1 MSWEYG
7 VFDIETTGLA
17 PSCQVVAIGVCKKTE
32 QGQVKADIF
41 SVSDK
46 SEPQIVQ
53 EFVDFFKDAADGA
66 ELYSFNG
73 TSFDF
78 SMLRARTMTLSDYG
92 DLNCE
97 VADLEKQVHVDLS
110 TLNKNNG
117 NYENLESMCGRF
129 GIEHKSDVSGSDVP
143 GLFEEGKIEKIESYL
158 KEDIRVTFRLAKAVR
173 QNSSG
178 VGLERKLEV

>member
-1 MSWEYG
+1 MSWSYG
-7 VFDIETTGLA
+7 VFDIETTGLSPA
-17 PSCQVVAIGVCKKTE
+17 SQIVAIGVCKKTE

-41 SVSDK
+41 SVKDK

-53 EFVDFFKDAADGA
+53 EFVDFFDDPVEGA

-97 VADLEKQVHVDLS
+97 VADLEKSVHVDLS
-110 TLNKNNG
+110 TVNKNNG
-117 NYENLESMCGRF
+117 NYENLESMCERF
-129 GIEHKSDVSGSDVP
+129 GIDHKSDVSGSDVP
-143 GLFEEGKIEKIESYL
+143 GLFEEGKISKIETYL
-158 KEDIRVTFRLAKAVR
+158 KEDIRVTFRLAEAVR
-173 QNSSG
+173 RNSSG
-178 VGLERKLEV
+178 TGLERKLEV

>member
-1 MSWEYG
+1 MSWDYG

-32 QGQVKADIF
+32 QGQVKTDIF
-41 SVSDK
+41 SVRDK

-53 EFVDFFKDAADGA
+53 EFVDFFKDAAEDA

-78 SMLRARTMTLSDYG
+78 SMLRARTMALSDYG
-92 DLNCE
+92 DLNRE
-97 VADLEKQVHVDLS
+97 VADLEKRVHVDLS
-110 TLNKNNG
+110 TVNKRNG

-129 GIEHKSDVSGSDVP
+129 GISHESDVDGSDVP
-143 GLFEEGKIEKIESYL
+143 GLFEEGRIDKIEAYL
-158 KEDIRVTFRLAKAVR
+158 KEDIRVTFRLAEAVR
-173 QNSSG
+173 RNSSG
-178 VGLERKLEV
+178 VGVERRLEV